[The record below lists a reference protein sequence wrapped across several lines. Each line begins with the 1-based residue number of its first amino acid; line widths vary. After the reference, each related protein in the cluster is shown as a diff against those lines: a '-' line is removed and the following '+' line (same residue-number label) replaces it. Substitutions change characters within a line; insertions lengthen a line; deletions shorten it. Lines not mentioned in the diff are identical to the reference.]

1 MSKQHVEVLLVN
13 NEFQNKK
20 DVIAFRNSES

>member
-13 NEFQNKK
+13 IEFQNKK